1 MSKLSRT
8 AALDNISK
16 WNTKEVIEIL
26 KKNGLEE
33 CCHAVLKRQIDGDEL
48 LTFLSDANISVITRQ
63 HLTEGK
69 LALWK
74 SDLSRPQT
82 WSLWTFVEELRR
94 APEEHV
100 TSQNIVPTEQEPV
113 SDSGSWGT
121 DFEDEEDDDDTP
133 VTRKANVLK
142 NNIPQRSRDFRNSLL
157 MFQRNEKLEKD
168 RSIPA
173 KPNDSSPESLYMNY
187 GWETDGDAENNYM
200 NLEPEAAPSQKCVS
214 QLHNKFEK
222 SLAEQLREQLKLL
235 ESPESK
241 PVKIMKKPEVI
252 TEKPARPVIKPL
264 PTSFLHNNS
273 LPNLRADEN
282 KDIKKPAIP
291 PPRPVKPSRAVIEK
305 YDELPKPPVMLRN
318 FDLVRDLPVKTD
330 ESDDEYEPFDEHIIE
345 QNRIHMGSKQSL
357 IQGSVESVYKPSSTT
372 SQENNDCEIYEV
384 ITENPDENGYY
395 IEPIAHSNIKNI
407 PPPLPST
414 PNISEPIGTL
424 TSTMSKIHKKRGWYI
439 LIKGLLTGLASR
451 FINEIVDMIV
461 RLKRAISRC
470 CSSECESPISSVISI
485 NHKLITMTL
494 VNEAKRSV
502 SLNTS
507 MRKQS
512 SLPECVTEAA
522 LAQAR
527 LNLSKRSPDKKSAT
541 LPHAYNVVSLSPE
554 MRATRPLPPPPPFGE
569 PYMEASWFHNI
580 TREQA
585 IALIKERACSSSHNG
600 YFLLR
605 PSTSDLNS
613 PLVLVLWF
621 KDRVYNVPVRK
632 RPDGRYALGSLKTNE
647 QTFPSVED
655 IIKYHL
661 REELLLY
668 STGVPM
674 GSTKLT
680 DSPP

>member
-48 LTFLSDANISVITRQ
+48 L

-241 PVKIMKKPEVI
+241 PVKTMKKPEVI

-414 PNISEPIGTL
+414 PNISEPIGTS
-424 TSTMSKIHKKRGWYI
+424 TSTMSKIHKKR
-439 LIKGLLTGLASR
+439 
-451 FINEIVDMIV
+451 E
-461 RLKRAISRC
+461 
-470 CSSECESPISSVISI
+470 
-485 NHKLITMTL
+485 
-494 VNEAKRSV
+494 
-502 SLNTS
+502 
-507 MRKQS
+507 
-512 SLPECVTEAA
+512 
-522 LAQAR
+522 
-527 LNLSKRSPDKKSAT
+527 RSPDKKSAT

-680 DSPP
+680 DSPPK